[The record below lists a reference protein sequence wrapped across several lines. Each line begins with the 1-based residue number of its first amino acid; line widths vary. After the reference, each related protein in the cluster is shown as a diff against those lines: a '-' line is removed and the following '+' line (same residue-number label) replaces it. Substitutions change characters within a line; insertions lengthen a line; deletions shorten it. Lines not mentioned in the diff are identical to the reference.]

1 MLALIMAGSK
11 TFICPECRR
20 LTTRRRCPDDGT
32 PTVPSEL
39 VKNPE
44 KMDPFVGKTVDKKF
58 HVEERLARG
67 GMANVYRVVHQKT
80 NAVLALKVLSRI
92 LVEDLTAV
100 RRFYKEARLAATLR
114 HPNTVRVFD
123 VGNTDD
129 GACYMAMEFL
139 EGHSLGQEYRSG
151 NTLPVSRVIHIT
163 AQILRSLGEA
173 HDTGLVHRDL
183 KPDNVFLI
191 NHYGVPD
198 FVKVL
203 DFGIAK
209 AIREDPEQLTQTGTV
224 VGTPR
229 YMSPEQAQGKP
240 LDQRS
245 DLYSLGVILY
255 ELLAGKPPFNDDVP
269 VRLLMM
275 HINDPPVSLNVIRP
289 DVSAGLCDLVMELL
303 EKEPTNRPTTAAEVL
318 ERITSLHIPPW
329 IGHPEAENLTQPKKS
344 AKDLASRQEQI
355 TDPHPTSQADVH
367 TKRIR
372 TDYTSEKE
380 HQTTVSQPSVRPITA
395 DPSITTDP
403 VLTNKIV
410 VDTAPSRSADSE
422 IPVANDLVV
431 VVKNPASSS
440 KSRSIIWACLLSL
453 CFGVGTFVFWES
465 QQGSSKITV
474 PPAKDTPEIKTS
486 TEEASE
492 PITLK
497 DVQSSS
503 DDVSPEKD
511 LPAQSDL
518 GVQGQPEDTPTQH
531 VDKDVKSHDQG
542 TSSADEGGSRP
553 SISPDATTPI
563 KNNVPATKPKKK
575 PKRKPSKGPLY
586 WEID

>member
-1 MLALIMAGSK
+1 
-11 TFICPECRR
+11 
-20 LTTRRRCPDDGT
+20 
-32 PTVPSEL
+32 
-39 VKNPE
+39 
-44 KMDPFVGKTVDKKF
+44 MDPFVGKTVDQKF
-58 HVEERLARG
+58 KVEERLARG

-139 EGHSLGQEYRSG
+139 EGHSLGQDYRSG
-151 NTLPVSRVIHIT
+151 LSMPVSRVIHVV

-173 HDTGLVHRDL
+173 HETGLVHRDL

-209 AIREDPEQLTQTGTV
+209 AIRDESEQLTQTGTV

-255 ELLAGKPPFNDDVP
+255 ELLAGKPPFNDDIP

-289 DVSAGLCDLVMELL
+289 DVIPDLCTLVMELL
-303 EKEPTNRPTTAAEVL
+303 EKEPEKRPLNSSEVL

-329 IGHPEAENLTQPKKS
+329 IGHPDAEVIAKEKRDARELKKRQKESTDSQPSLQSHLDTKKID
-344 AKDLASRQEQI
+344 AQ
-355 TDPHPTSQADVH
+355 TPHH
-367 TKRIR
+367 
-372 TDYTSEKE
+372 
-380 HQTTVSQPSVRPITA
+380 TTVSQAAVRPQIF
-395 DPSITTDP
+395 DTTDP
-403 VLTNKIV
+403 NQTDKIRQVSATN
-410 VDTAPSRSADSE
+410 RSGESDL
-422 IPVANDLVV
+422 PVANDLVV
-431 VVKNPASSS
+431 VVKATQ
-440 KSRSIIWACLLSL
+440 KAGASRSIIWACLFSL
-453 CFGVGTFVFWES
+453 CLGVGSFVFWQS
-465 QQGSSKITV
+465 RDQKQSSSPPPQNETNTSVSEGTIVV
-474 PPAKDTPEIKTS
+474 PTPAVIDDVNPSKDTPNSLEDTQSIAVDPG
-486 TEEASE
+486 TEA
-492 PITLK
+492 P
-497 DVQSSS
+497 
-503 DDVSPEKD
+503 
-511 LPAQSDL
+511 SDL
-518 GVQGQPEDTPTQH
+518 IPPREITAVGN
-531 VDKDVKSHDQG
+531 SR
-542 TSSADEGGSRP
+542 DEGIATDSYSGKS
-553 SISPDATTPI
+553 SVLGVDA
-563 KNNVPATKPKKK
+563 VPTKPEPK
-575 PKRKPSKGPLY
+575 PKRPSPNRRPRGPQV
-586 WEID
+586 WSID